1 MLILT
6 RRIGERVRIT
16 TPSGDIWM
24 TMLDGAIKCDYDGWE
39 SGYASLGDACYF
51 DIGQDTVEI
60 RMLEI
65 RSPSMGHRLGIEA
78 PKDFAI
84 LREEL
89 IGKAKY
95 VKLPMVDHVAVG
107 TMTTS
112 TKEIQT

>member
-16 TPSGDIWM
+16 NPDGTYIWL

-60 RMLEI
+60 RLLEI
-65 RSPSMGHRLGIEA
+65 RSPSMGHRIGIEA

-89 IGKAKY
+89 IGKQAAIKHNQ
-95 VKLPMVDHVAVG
+95 K
-107 TMTTS
+107 
-112 TKEIQT
+112 KEHHT

>member
-1 MLILT
+1 
-6 RRIGERVRIT
+6 
-16 TPSGDIWM
+16 
-24 TMLDGAIKCDYDGWE
+24 
-39 SGYASLGDACYF
+39 
-51 DIGQDTVEI
+51 
-60 RMLEI
+60 
-65 RSPSMGHRLGIEA
+65 MGHRLGIEA

>member
-6 RRIGERVRIT
+6 RRIGERVRIA
-16 TPSGDIWM
+16 TPDGKQIWL
-24 TMLDGAIKCDYDGWE
+24 TMLDGAIKCDYADWE

-60 RMLEI
+60 RLLEI

-89 IGKAKY
+89 IGKPSAIKHNQ
-95 VKLPMVDHVAVG
+95 KQEPQA
-107 TMTTS
+107 
-112 TKEIQT
+112 